1 MAKRFLG
8 DRARE
13 IVEEVSGLLGQAAQP
28 VNQITEDASAGTAG
42 LLRNVF
48 PAPQRMFDP
57 ADKAYKPFLEPFGQ
71 TPGGRYLEM
80 GPDGPKDITGEY
92 PSSAQLGVGPD
103 GKPKFQVAP
112 TQATSIPDPKGP
124 GRKIKTN
131 LAKKKTGWQWTQAP
145 EGYDPNPDGGF
156 PIVSVNDG
164 KDHYYTLNTDF
175 PEGVELARYPNE
187 SSEPRLKPTRKGHVS
202 LGDKVGEIE
211 MRGKKHPVY
220 NNISIRQA
228 APVAMAGLLGVGM
241 SEESEAS
248 ILGPLSKLGAG
259 RQDLLGMAK
268 KMANEGEDGI
278 DIRSRTGWELG
289 ADGQWRTELPNTETK
304 LNIPEIEEGRQYYA
318 GTIADIVDDPELLSQ
333 YEKGGRKPTVR
344 DMDGEIEEYGS
355 RGTYG
360 PLGDIE
366 FVVDGNMPADQGFHK
381 EGHLGSNGEWQPE
394 VIVISGKSS
403 PAEQRATVLHELQHA
418 IQDREGFAS
427 GGAARNFQEEERIRD
442 VFYKGVG
449 LTPAGSKR
457 LQELEA
463 KSNEAGQAS
472 MSIKE
477 LNELER
483 LKVEKQI
490 ADRFNADTVGEAGAR
505 SPYGMYRGLMG
516 EVEARNVETRDRMSP
531 DFLKQTPLE
540 FSEDVFEPRSQQIFR
555 AGSDDELFNELAV
568 LDLPNFR
575 SDASSLSDAAGVAG
589 LLGAGYMA
597 SDYGIDQSPQDRV
610 NQIVDRFGITERDK
624 EIAQSGVGYIEGVDP
639 GIRKTYEGYLGEM
652 LGGGREDYRRA
663 RNLSAV
669 VDFTPVGVLTA
680 LTDYEDAKQS
690 GDTLGMVINGT
701 ATLMAAIPAVGPGLK
716 NSIKKLAKKGD
727 DFDVGSMASE
737 IDGLLTKVGREGV
750 GKSGER
756 VATTGQYIGGPAGVD
771 TPEKVEAMIA
781 SYINDVELGQA
792 GADWYQDSSN
802 WIDQVSPPGQRQ
814 GVADAIGVTSQGTNV
829 DSNLGFAIKGINQK
843 AAGLPVA
850 TGRFPGNQS
859 PLIEDALSGER
870 SRLGPKRQPFAD
882 NLSVSWNPEQAD
894 TAVNDIWQGRAFG
907 YTHPDGKPWDAG
919 FSPQQH
925 AFMDENM
932 LVIQDRLNQM
942 KLGGRTDWDN
952 LNTQAAAWS
961 GAKIR
966 AGDIVGEDAATH
978 YGDFADKYAVNAT
991 YEQAPG
997 AGTGQLEGLL
1007 GLPYDKRQEFED
1019 VASWMSSKGI
1029 DDLYSSGGLLA
1040 EPTETMVG
1048 AYTPQSTGI
1057 LEINP
1062 GKVARPL
1069 VQSSGGEII
1078 PTEARLLDI
1087 GESSRAYIDVQNAG
1101 AYHRVIPDSQTKVSE
1116 RTGITVDLDQS
1127 PKPEKMAEL
1136 SALAE
1141 NYGFFAVDTGKG
1153 VNFISDI
1160 YTPIGAERTGSSLGK
1175 ELKGDLGKEIQE
1187 LTGAPFSRAKIQTGY
1202 EDYESAWQ
1210 AGEGSGAAT
1219 KQFLDKLDENPTFA
1233 LNVEPALQRKALAN
1247 ISRDDAMN
1255 LPQREDVRTARKILI
1270 EKGISGLRLAL
1281 ENKALLPATVM
1292 GVLSPAVIS
1301 QMKSDDAQTSGG
1313 LLTGI

>member
-1 MAKRFLG
+1 MAKRMFR

-13 IVEEVSGLLGQAAQP
+13 IVEEVSGLLGQSTQP
-28 VNQITEDASAGTAG
+28 ANQITEDVSAGTAG

-57 ADKAYKPFLEPFGQ
+57 NDKAYKPFLESFGQ

-92 PSSAQLGVGPD
+92 PESAQLGVGPD

-112 TQATSIPDPKGP
+112 TQATNIPDAKGP

-131 LAKKKTGWQWTQAP
+131 LAKKKTGWKWTQAP
-145 EGYDPNPDGGF
+145 EGYDPDPDGGF

-164 KDHYYTLNTDF
+164 KNHYYTLNTDF

-187 SSEPRLKPTRKGHVS
+187 ASEPRLKPTRKGHAN
-202 LGDKVGEIE
+202 LGEKVGEIE

-220 NNISIRQA
+220 DNISIRQA
-228 APVAMAGLLGVGM
+228 APVAMVGLLGAGM
-241 SEESEAS
+241 SEESDAS
-248 ILGPLSKLGAG
+248 IVGVFSKLGAS
-259 RQDLLGMAK
+259 RADLKGMAT
-268 KMANEGEDGI
+268 KMEAEGLSPKEI
-278 DIRSRTGWELG
+278 IEKTGWYKG
-289 ADGQWRTELPNTETK
+289 AQDGKWRTELPNTNTK
-304 LNIPEIEEGRQYYA
+304 INLPDVDFAKTDKTKIVKRLDE
-318 GTIADIVDDPELLSQ
+318 IVDDPELLSQ
-333 YEKGGRKPTVR
+333 YDVDVQDVDSGFNLGEADFADAEAGDGWRGVGALGKTRVVFDSKLPPGEGYFDGSEITV
-344 DMDGEIEEYGS
+344 S
-355 RGTYG
+355 A
-360 PLGDIE
+360 L
-366 FVVDGNMPADQGFHK
+366 
-381 EGHLGSNGEWQPE
+381 
-394 VIVISGKSS
+394 SS
-403 PAEQRATVLHELQHA
+403 PQEQRATILHELQHA
-418 IQDREGFAS
+418 IQKRENFAEGTNPELFRRDKDIFDLSTEGF
-427 GGAARNFQEEERIRD
+427 ERRLA
-442 VFYKGVG
+442 G
-449 LTPAGSKR
+449 LDEAYLVKDEYGMSTLNQAD
-457 LQELEA
+457 QELRD
-463 KSNEAGQAS
+463 
-472 MSIKE
+472 
-477 LNELER
+477 R
-483 LKVEKQI
+483 LRLFKMQ
-490 ADRFNADTVGEAGAR
+490 ADRFREESAKAG
-505 SPYGMYRGLMG
+505 SDNPFNMYLASTG
-516 EVEARNVETRDRMSP
+516 EVEARNVELRDRAMSP
-531 DFLKQTPLE
+531 DGLRKVAP
-540 FSEDVFEPRSQQIFR
+540 FETESVPSSNQIFR
-555 AGSDDELFNELAV
+555 PEDDPVTSFENVVDDRYNSYRQPERGSRTNAALG
-568 LDLPNFR
+568 
-575 SDASSLSDAAGVAG
+575 DAAGVAG

-597 SDYGIDQSPQDRV
+597 SDYNQSSQDRV
-610 NQIVDRFGITERDK
+610 NQVVDSLGITERDK
-624 EIAQSGVGYIEGVDP
+624 EIARSGAGYIEGIP
-639 GIRKTYEGYLGEM
+639 TGIRQTYEGVLGEM

-663 RNLSAV
+663 RNVSAV

-680 LTDYEDAKQS
+680 LTDYADAKQS
-690 GDTLGMVINGT
+690 GDTLGMVVNGT
-701 ATLMAAIPAVGPGLK
+701 ATLMSAIPAVGPSLSK
-716 NSIKKLAKKGD
+716 SIKEIAKKGD
-727 DFDVGSMASE
+727 DFDVESMASE

-771 TPEKVEAMIA
+771 TPEKVESMIA
-781 SYINDVELGQA
+781 SYISDVDLGRA

-802 WIDQVSPPGQRQ
+802 WINQVSPPGQRQ
-814 GVADAIGVTSQGTNV
+814 GVADAIGITSQGTNV

-1040 EPTETMVG
+1040 EPTQTMVG

-1069 VQSSGGEII
+1069 VQSSGGEVI

-1116 RTGITVDLDQS
+1116 RTGITIDLDQS
-1127 PKPEKMAEL
+1127 PEPEKMAEL

-1141 NYGFFAVDTGKG
+1141 QYGFFAVDTGKG
-1153 VNFISDI
+1153 VNLISDI

-1175 ELKGDLGKEIQE
+1175 ELKGELGQQIEG
-1187 LTGAPFSRAKIQTGY
+1187 LTGAKVTRAKIQTGY

-1210 AGEGSGAAT
+1210 AGQGSGAAT

-1255 LPQREDVRTARKILI
+1255 LPQREDVRTARKILV
-1270 EKGISGLRLAL
+1270 EKGIEGLRVAL
-1281 ENKALLPATVM
+1281 ENKELLPVAVM

-1301 QMKSDDAQTSGG
+1301 QMSSDDAQKSDG

>member
-1 MAKRFLG
+1 
-8 DRARE
+8 
-13 IVEEVSGLLGQAAQP
+13 
-28 VNQITEDASAGTAG
+28 
-42 LLRNVF
+42 
-48 PAPQRMFDP
+48 
-57 ADKAYKPFLEPFGQ
+57 
-71 TPGGRYLEM
+71 M

-92 PSSAQLGVGPD
+92 PESAQLGVGPD

-112 TQATSIPDPKGP
+112 TQATNIPDAKGP

-131 LAKKKTGWQWTQAP
+131 LAKKKTGWKWTQAP
-145 EGYDPNPDGGF
+145 EGYNPDPDGGF

-164 KDHYYTLNTDF
+164 KNHYYTLNTDF

-187 SSEPRLKPTRKGHVS
+187 ASEPRLKPTRKGHAN
-202 LGDKVGEIE
+202 LGEKVGEIE

-220 NNISIRQA
+220 DNITIRQA
-228 APVAMAGLLGVGM
+228 APVAMTGLLGIGA
-241 SEESEAS
+241 SEESDAS
-248 ILGPLSKLGAG
+248 ILGSLSKLGAG

-268 KMANEGEDGI
+268 KMSNEGMDRDSI
-278 DIRSRTGWELG
+278 WQRTGWEIG
-289 ADGQWRTELPNTETK
+289 ADGQWKTELPNTKTK
-304 LNIPEIEEGRQYYA
+304 INIPEIEEGRQYYT
-318 GTIADIVDDPELLSQ
+318 GTVADIVDDPELLSQ
-333 YEKGGRKPTVR
+333 YEKGGRKPTVM

-366 FVVDGNMPADQGFHK
+366 FIVDRNMPAG
-381 EGHLGSNGEWQPE
+381 EGVHAKGHFNSNQEWSPE

-403 PAEQRATVLHELQHA
+403 PAEQRAIVLHELQHA

-427 GGAARNFQEEERIRD
+427 GGSSSSFEKEERIRD
-442 VFYKGVG
+442 AFYDGVG
-449 LTPAGSKR
+449 PTPAGSKR

-463 KSNEAGQAS
+463 KSKEVGQGS
-472 MSIKE
+472 MSISE
-477 LNELER
+477 SYELER

-490 ADRFNADTVGEAGAR
+490 ADRFNAETVGEAGAR

-516 EVEARNVETRDRMSP
+516 EVEARNVEYRDQVFTDSGLRDTSP
-531 DFLKQTPLE
+531 YYSQDA
-540 FSEDVFEPRSQQIFR
+540 FEPTSQQIFR
-555 AGSDDELFNELAV
+555 AGSDDELTNELEL
-568 LDLPNFR
+568 LDPPNFRSDASRPPNFR

-597 SDYGIDQSPQDRV
+597 SDQPHTFQDWFHQQV
-610 NQIVDRFGITERDK
+610 EYNLAETERDR
-624 EIAQSGVGYIEGVDP
+624 ELARSGVGTIQSLP
-639 GIRKTYEGYLGEM
+639 TTRRQTYEGALGEM
-652 LGGGREDYRRA
+652 LGGSREDYRRA
-663 RNLSAV
+663 RDVSAV
-669 VDFTPVGVLTA
+669 LDFTPVGVFTA
-680 LTDYEDAKQS
+680 LTDLADAKDT
-690 GDTLGMVINGT
+690 GDTAGMVLNG
-701 ATLMAAIPAVGPGLK
+701 ASTLLSSIPVVGK
-716 NSIKKLAKKGD
+716 VAKEIAKKVD
-727 DFDVGSMASE
+727 DFNVKSMASE

-771 TPEKVEAMIA
+771 TPEKVESMIA
-781 SYINDVELGQA
+781 SYISDVDLGRA

-802 WIDQVSPPGQRQ
+802 WINQVSPPGQRQ
-814 GVADAIGVTSQGTNV
+814 GVADAIGITSQGTNV

-942 KLGGRTDWDN
+942 KLDGRTDWDN

-1040 EPTETMVG
+1040 EPTQTMVG

-1069 VQSSGGEII
+1069 VQSSGGEVI

-1116 RTGITVDLDQS
+1116 RTGITIDLDQS
-1127 PKPEKMAEL
+1127 PEPEKMAEL

-1141 NYGFFAVDTGKG
+1141 QYGFFAVDTGKG
-1153 VNFISDI
+1153 VNLISDI

-1175 ELKGDLGKEIQE
+1175 ELKGELGQQIEG
-1187 LTGAPFSRAKIQTGY
+1187 LTGAKVTRAKIQTGY

-1210 AGEGSGAAT
+1210 AGQGSGAAT

-1255 LPQREDVRTARKILI
+1255 LPQREDVRTARKILV
-1270 EKGISGLRLAL
+1270 EKGIEGLRVAL
-1281 ENKALLPATVM
+1281 ENKELLPVAVM

-1301 QMKSDDAQTSGG
+1301 QMSSDDAQKSDG